1 MHTLAF
7 MEITF
12 IIVSILIPLILLNIV
27 VYIVKKEILKT
38 TLRRSFKVFLIA
50 IAFIFL
56 LGLILNLYFNSQSNS
71 KPTIEF
77 YKNK

>member
-38 TLRRSFKVFLIA
+38 TKRRSLKVFLIA
-50 IAFIFL
+50 IVFIFL

-77 YKNK
+77 YKK

>member
-1 MHTLAF
+1 

-12 IIVSILIPLILLNIV
+12 IIVSILSPLILLNIV

-38 TLRRSFKVFLIA
+38 TIRRSLKVFLIA

-56 LGLILNLYFNSQSNS
+56 LGLILNLYFNSQINS

-77 YKNK
+77 YKK

>member
-1 MHTLAF
+1 MHSLAF

-27 VYIVKKEILKT
+27 VYIIKKEILKT
-38 TLRRSFKVFLIA
+38 TIRRSLKVFLIA
-50 IAFIFL
+50 IVFIFL
-56 LGLILNLYFNSQSNS
+56 LGLILNLYFNSQSNP

-77 YKNK
+77 YKK